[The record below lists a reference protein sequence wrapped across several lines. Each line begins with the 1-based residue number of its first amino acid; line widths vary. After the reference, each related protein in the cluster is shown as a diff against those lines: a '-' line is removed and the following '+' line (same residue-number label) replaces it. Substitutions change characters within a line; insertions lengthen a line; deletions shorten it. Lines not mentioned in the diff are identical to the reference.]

1 MSEHFNRRRFLKK
14 SFLTATGVAAGLSME
29 ESILKAAIK
38 NRINKQTMLFDRKNM
53 YTLCRKRLYIFL

>member
-38 NRINKQTMLFDRKNM
+38 NRINKSTPEETVKGL
-53 YTLCRKRLYIFL
+53 